1 MVGASFTM
9 TAAALVGRTQ
19 KTITTNGNA
28 QVSTAQSQFG
38 GASALFD
45 GTGDY
50 LIVPASSSFN
60 FGTSPFTIELWF
72 RRIADAS
79 GVIDVII
86 GNRNEGFGSGNF
98 VLYTYSSSVEF
109 DYRNDLVANNT
120 LTTAISNNTWY
131 HFAIVRNGTSLTLY
145 KDGAVGQAKTI
156 GSTETFGSSSIDLS
170 IGCNT
175 QGTFPLNG
183 YIDELRISN
192 TARYTTTFTPPT
204 TAFVND
210 SNTLLLIHADGTNA
224 STVFT
229 DDASVIITPAASSV
243 NEGSSIT
250 FNVTTAG
257 ATDQTLYYTVTNAG
271 DFGTSSGSF
280 SLTSNAGSFS
290 VTPTADTTT
299 EGAETFTVSV
309 RTESISGTIIATS
322 SAVTINDTSVT
333 PTPSYAVA
341 AAGGATSVNEGS
353 SLTFN
358 VTGSNITNGTY
369 YFTVNTN
376 AGDFATS
383 SGSFTITSNAGSFSV
398 TPTADTTTEGAETF
412 TVSVRTVSTSGT
424 VVATSSSITIND
436 TSVASITTPSGVEFQ
451 RASSEK
457 IRVWNH
463 SSNVRAKVSV
473 ASYWFKLASSPT
485 GDEAILVATYTSD
498 GNAPILCELT
508 GGNIR
513 HYSHSGSNFYD
524 LQQAPPSAFTSGT
537 WNHIV
542 TKNNFS
548 NSGRSQVW
556 LNGVRLYDTAA
567 LNHTNTFGVGNLDTN
582 SNGYGLG
589 GHPTVAARLWNGCI
603 AQVYWYGGDIDI
615 DTNIA
620 KFYNNGVVDM
630 GASGTSTGLP
640 TPHIY
645 HKGATQATF
654 DDVLG
659 SLGGSSVTVTGTLS
673 ACT

>member
-109 DYRNDLVANNT
+109 DYRNDLVANNVFS
-120 LTTAISNNTWY
+120 TAISNNTWY

-156 GSTETFGSSSIDLS
+156 GASETFGSSSFDLS

-210 SNTLLLIHADGTNA
+210 SNTLLLIHADGTNG

-257 ATDQTLYYTVTNAG
+257 ATNQTLYYTLSNAG
-271 DFGTSSGSF
+271 DFATSSGSF

-290 VTPTADTTT
+290 VTPTADATT

-309 RTESISGTIIATS
+309 RTGSTSGPIIATS
-322 SAVTINDTSVT
+322 SSVTINDTSVG
-333 PTPSYAVA
+333 V
-341 AAGGATSVNEGS
+341 
-353 SLTFN
+353 
-358 VTGSNITNGTY
+358 
-369 YFTVNTN
+369 
-376 AGDFATS
+376 
-383 SGSFTITSNAGSFSV
+383 
-398 TPTADTTTEGAETF
+398 
-412 TVSVRTVSTSGT
+412 
-424 VVATSSSITIND
+424 
-436 TSVASITTPSGVEFQ
+436 TTPSGVEFQ

-457 IRVWNH
+457 IRVRTF
-463 SSNVRAKVSV
+463 SSNVRARIQVS
-473 ASYWFKLASSPT
+473 SYWFKLAGSPT
-485 GDEAILVATYTSD
+485 GDEVILYATYASD
-498 GNAPILCELT
+498 GNAPLLCELT
-508 GGNIR
+508 GGNLR
-513 HYSHSGSNFYD
+513 HYVHTGSGYTDYQYSHPGGFAAGTWYHIITKSN
-524 LQQAPPSAFTSGT
+524 TSGA
-537 WNHIV
+537 
-542 TKNNFS
+542 
-548 NSGRSQVW
+548 GRNQIW
-556 LNGVRLYDTAA
+556 INGVRVNDQAFFGTS
-567 LNHTNTFGVGNLDTN
+567 TNTYGVGNLDTN
-582 SNGYGLG
+582 TTGYGIG
-589 GHPTVAARLWNGCI
+589 GSPTSASRLWNGCI

-615 DTNIA
+615 DANIA
-620 KFYNNGVVDM
+620 KFYNNGYVDM
-630 GASGTSTGLP
+630 GTAGTTSGLP

-645 HKGATQATF
+645 HYGSTQATF
-654 DDVLG
+654 DDVRG
-659 SLGGSSVTVTGTLS
+659 SLGGSSVTVTGTLATCS
-673 ACT
+673 